1 MFHFPD
7 ILFSFVNVY
16 WQCTAKIRLFC
27 NIYNNVGRKPRLST
41 IK

>member
-7 ILFSFVNVY
+7 ILFSFVNGY
-16 WQCTAKIRLFC
+16 WQCAAKIRLFC
-27 NIYNNVGRKPRLST
+27 NIYNNVGRKPRAPA